1 MKKFISLLLTLLLST
16 TALAD
21 FKDVTWE
28 NVYIDAI
35 NNLQEKEIVSGYR
48 DGTYGYDKDISRAEI
63 LKILVEAK
71 IKLDPSFS
79 VDLESFKQ
87 NCFADVSASDW
98 YSKYV
103 CYAKDEGLVSGF
115 SGNLFKPN
123 QAVTLVEALKMAML
137 NFDYEYEETDK
148 WYRGLVQ
155 EASEMNIIPI
165 DTEYFH
171 NNFKRGQMADLI
183 TRIEN
188 YESETLPDYLG
199 ELANYVV
206 TYDNLRMQE
215 NLYNEVVDDCKAP
228 YVLGMIHQTAFYFQN
243 AAKDCFNMM
252 QVYTRSIED
261 ILPEFGFIKYHT
273 DDIYTYFYK
282 TNIIN
287 QTTINSLLSS
297 KVYYSDEIMNSFDTD
312 ANASQYKSLPG
323 IFYVNF
329 PAEYSNFKAIEYPL
343 YEQNFMQGAS
353 IEEKTARHLL
363 EAQDRFESIED
374 CEDYNFPSLKMF
386 KIKDYYQYCKE
397 LGFRG

>member
-1 MKKFISLLLTLLLST
+1 MKKFISLLLTLLLSAA
-16 TALAD
+16 ALAD

-35 NNLQEKEIVSGYR
+35 DNLQEKGIVSGYK
-48 DGTYGYDKDISRAEI
+48 DGTFGYDKDISRAEI

-71 IKLDPSFS
+71 IKLDPSFT

-87 NCFADVSASDW
+87 NCFTDVSASDW

-103 CYAKDEGLVSGF
+103 CYAKDSGLVSGF

-137 NFDYEYEETDK
+137 NFDYEYEQTDK

-188 YESETLPDYLG
+188 YKSDTLADYLG
-199 ELANYVV
+199 NLKDYVV
-206 TYDNLRMQE
+206 GYDNLRMQQ

-243 AAKDCFNMM
+243 DAKDCFNLMRIYNHS
-252 QVYTRSIED
+252 VED
-261 ILPEFGFIKYHT
+261 ILPDFGFNQFDKN
-273 DDIYTYFYK
+273 DIYTYFYK
-282 TNIIN
+282 TNIEDQSKIDL
-287 QTTINSLLSS
+287 IISS
-297 KVYYSDEIMNSFDTD
+297 VEFYSDEVMNTYDN
-312 ANASQYKSLPG
+312 AAKASQYSSMPG

-329 PAEYSNFKAIEYPL
+329 PTEFSNFKAIEYPL
-343 YEQNFMQGAS
+343 YESDFMEGAS

-363 EAQDRFESIED
+363 EAQDRFESVED
-374 CEDYNFPSLKMF
+374 CENYNFPSLKMF
-386 KIKDYYQYCKE
+386 KIKDFYLHCKE